1 MIVSTV
7 ALTAALNAIKHAM
20 PKRDV
25 REYMNG
31 IRFECN
37 GTDRVRLV
45 ATDGHRIAV
54 ADVLVADNTEAP
66 TEPWAFTMGHGGL
79 PLMLALL
86 KVAGMNTAIN
96 KGGKLGDQ
104 SLTLIEDQGRYPN
117 VDMMFSKVRPD
128 DAHIMTQ
135 PLLINAK
142 YMQQGCDAM
151 GKLVTL
157 GKGKGA
163 VVVTNTDAMLILI
176 EPYRIDIPL
185 LENAKVLIA
194 KMKP

>member
-20 PKRDV
+20 PKNDV
-25 REYMNG
+25 RLYMNG

-54 ADVLVADNTEAP
+54 IDVLDADKAEAP
-66 TEPWAFTMGHGGL
+66 TEPWAFTMCQS
-79 PLMLALL
+79 MLVPVLANL
-86 KVAGMNTAIN
+86 KVAGMTTELKVGSVDALPVRHLEGN
-96 KGGKLGDQ
+96 
-104 SLTLIEDQGRYPN
+104 YPN
-117 VDMMFSKVRPD
+117 VDMMFSKVRPN
-128 DAHIMTQ
+128 DAHMMTQ

-194 KMKP
+194 KVKA

>member
-7 ALTAALNAIKHAM
+7 ALTAALNAIKNAM
-20 PKRDV
+20 PKNDV
-25 REYMNG
+25 RLYMNG

-66 TEPWAFTMGHGGL
+66 TEPWAFTMCQS
-79 PLMLALL
+79 MLVPVLANL
-86 KVAGMNTAIN
+86 KVAGMTTELKVGSVDALPVRHLEGN
-96 KGGKLGDQ
+96 
-104 SLTLIEDQGRYPN
+104 YPN
-117 VDMMFSKVRPD
+117 VDMMFSKVRPN
-128 DAHIMTQ
+128 DAHMVTQ

-194 KMKP
+194 KVKA

>member
-20 PKRDV
+20 PKNDV
-25 REYMNG
+25 RLYING

-37 GTDRVRLV
+37 GADRVRLV

-54 ADVLVADNTEAP
+54 ADVLVTDNTEAP
-66 TEPWAFTMGHGGL
+66 TEPWAFTMCQS
-79 PLMLALL
+79 MLVPVLANL
-86 KVAGMNTAIN
+86 KVAGMTTELKVGSVDALPVRHLEGN
-96 KGGKLGDQ
+96 
-104 SLTLIEDQGRYPN
+104 YPN
-117 VDMMFSKVRPD
+117 VDRMFSKVRPD
-128 DAHIMTQ
+128 DNHMMMQ

-151 GKLVTL
+151 GELVTL
-157 GKGKGA
+157 GSAKGA
-163 VVVTNTDAMLILI
+163 VVVTNTDAMSILI

-194 KMKP
+194 KVKP

>member
-20 PKRDV
+20 PKNDV
-25 REYMNG
+25 RLYMNG

-66 TEPWAFTMGHGGL
+66 TEPWAFTMCQS
-79 PLMLALL
+79 MLVPVLANL
-86 KVAGMNTAIN
+86 KVAGMTTELKVGSVDALPVRHLEGN
-96 KGGKLGDQ
+96 
-104 SLTLIEDQGRYPN
+104 YPN
-117 VDMMFSKVRPD
+117 VDMMFSKVRPN
-128 DAHIMTQ
+128 DAHMMTQ

-157 GKGKGA
+157 GKGKGT

-194 KMKP
+194 KVKP